1 MTDSVA
7 RKATAGR
14 KEYAHAFLMNENL
27 QIGSI
32 ALQVAD
38 KHKPHIVADKHSL
51 VRSHIIVA
59 GFALKN
65 ALARTARLTVLAGT
79 TKNELNV
86 PLSFTRLG

>member
-1 MTDSVA
+1 
-7 RKATAGR
+7 
-14 KEYAHAFLMNENL
+14 MNEKL

-65 ALARTARLTVLAGT
+65 ALARTARLTVLDCT
-79 TKNELNV
+79 IRRTN
-86 PLSFTRLG
+86 

>member
-1 MTDSVA
+1 
-7 RKATAGR
+7 
-14 KEYAHAFLMNENL
+14 MNENL

-65 ALARTARLTVLAGT
+65 ALARTARLAFLACT
-79 TKNELNV
+79 IRRTN
-86 PLSFTRLG
+86 